1 MRPTSG
7 NIILFGQLSKGKK
20 FPSSELRRVGSL
32 IEQPTFYPFL
42 SGRENLEGIARF
54 AGMPD
59 NRTTQARI
67 SETLELI
74 GLETRSKEAVKTYS
88 LGMKQRL
95 GIGAALLQRPELVI
109 LDEPTNGL
117 DPAGVLSI
125 RHIIKQIAQQGITIL
140 ISSHLLYEVEQVC
153 SHVAVLKQGKLLVQD
168 EVRNLLISPRKL
180 ILSFD
185 GSDALQHAYT
195 ALQNLSLQYPWLCG
209 CSIIYPNPGG
219 GEPKGEH
226 LLVNTPVEYAAT
238 LNRLLGEQGIYPA
251 GIRPQES
258 SLEGFFL
265 DLTTSEK

>member
-1 MRPTSG
+1 
-7 NIILFGQLSKGKK
+7 
-20 FPSSELRRVGSL
+20 
-32 IEQPTFYPFL
+32 
-42 SGRENLEGIARF
+42 
-54 AGMPD
+54 
-59 NRTTQARI
+59 
-67 SETLELI
+67 
-74 GLETRSKEAVKTYS
+74 
-88 LGMKQRL
+88 MKQRL

-140 ISSHLLYEVEQVC
+140 VSSHLLFEVEQMC
-153 SHVAVLKQGKLLVQD
+153 SHVAILKQGKLLVQD
-168 EVRNLLISPRKL
+168 EVGSLLTSPRRL

-185 GSDALQHAYT
+185 GSDALQHACT
-195 ALQNLSLQYPWLCG
+195 TLQNLSLQYSWLCG
-209 CSIIYPNPGG
+209 CSIIHSNSEV

-226 LLVNTPVEYAAT
+226 LLVDTPVEYAAT

-258 SLEGFFL
+258 SLESFFL